1 MNTDNE
7 MTAGITEELK
17 DTGHRHHHHHHHH
30 HHTNENGETAQK
42 PSAAVKIVLSI
53 AVVVVICAAALG
65 IFALIQNI
73 DYMRPVRDICSIY
86 NNRETD
92 TARIFKL
99 LYSGSDKKAYSSA
112 YKIIANSD
120 SYYDYIDSMPAT
132 LEDYYRDNA
141 ASGGSDIKMK
151 FDITG
156 DKSKMD
162 DSQLAIIYNEI
173 EAQATSYQQIIDTID
188 NMGKEDIQTFA
199 DSMGISYRRASSLCD
214 IIRSRC
220 ESCIKFS
227 LSSGYYITGRY
238 VLCNKT
244 GDTVDKTDKLTLAV
258 IKFNG
263 KWCIYDG
270 REDGVRLATGMDS
283 LADNDILWDIYNNY
297 IKTVR

>member
-1 MNTDNE
+1 
-7 MTAGITEELK
+7 
-17 DTGHRHHHHHHHH
+17 
-30 HHTNENGETAQK
+30 
-42 PSAAVKIVLSI
+42 
-53 AVVVVICAAALG
+53 
-65 IFALIQNI
+65 
-73 DYMRPVRDICSIY
+73 MRPVRDICSIY

-92 TARIFKL
+92 THKL
-99 LYSGSDKKAYSSA
+99 LKLIYSSSDRKAYSQA

-120 SYYDYIDSMPAT
+120 TYYNYFENLPAQ
-132 LEDYYRDNA
+132 LEEYYRDNA

-151 FDITG
+151 FDTTG
-156 DKSKMD
+156 AKDKMD

-258 IKFNG
+258 VKFNG

-270 REDGVRLATGMDS
+270 KEDGVRLATGMDS

>member
-1 MNTDNE
+1 MNTENE
-7 MTAGITEELK
+7 IHENENLQP
-17 DTGHRHHHHHHHH
+17 HHHHHH
-30 HHTNENGETAQK
+30 K
-42 PSAAVKIVLSI
+42 DAANVKSSLAKKIII
-53 AVVVVICAAALG
+53 AALTIILICAASFG
-65 IFALIQNI
+65 IFALIRNV

-92 TARIFKL
+92 THKL
-99 LYSGSDKKAYSSA
+99 LKIIYSSSDRKAYNQA

-120 SYYDYIDSMPAT
+120 TYYNYFENLPAQ
-132 LEDYYRDNA
+132 LEEYYRDNA

-151 FDITG
+151 FDTTG
-156 DKSKMD
+156 TKDKMD

-173 EAQATSYQQIIDTID
+173 EAQATSYKQIIDTID

-220 ESCIKFS
+220 ESFIKFS

-258 IKFNG
+258 VKFNG

-270 REDGVRLATGMDS
+270 KEDGVRLATGMDS

>member
-42 PSAAVKIVLSI
+42 PSAAVKIVLSF

-141 ASGGSDIKMK
+141 ASGGSDIRMK

-173 EAQATSYQQIIDTID
+173 EARADYYQGIVTAID
-188 NMGKEDIQTFA
+188 NMGKEDIQNFA
-199 DSMGISYRRASSLCD
+199 DAMGISYKRATQLCS
-214 IIRSRC
+214 IIRTRC
-220 ESCIKFS
+220 ESCLKYDI
-227 LSSGYYITGRY
+227 SSGYYITGRF
-238 VLCNKT
+238 VLYNKNN
-244 GDTVDKTDKLTLAV
+244 DTAAKTEKLTLAI
-258 IKFNG
+258 IKLNG
-263 KWCIYDG
+263 KWCIYEG
-270 REDGVRLATGMDS
+270 KSEGVLLATGIDS
-283 LADNDILWDIYNNY
+283 LADNDILWDICSKY
-297 IKTVR
+297 IVK